1 MSRKVESNSLWSL
14 TVLRDGSQGGSPKL
28 EEAQFRFG
36 RSRGEVK
43 NSRVCTAPSGVI
55 AAIENFGLADQSLEA
70 GVLIEMSTREET
82 GWMEFSS
89 LVTQTKTE
97 LMDPSYGPD
106 GPVINN
112 TRSLYTSGTDLC
124 SLEFI
129 AMSNPYAPSGKM
141 PDKIWIRASELPSN
155 RIAWALDNGI
165 FESQP
170 TKQETLHQWFEFEN
184 SPHPQRPASFP
195 MPGPLG

>member
-1 MSRKVESNSLWSL
+1 MSRKVKSNSLWSL
-14 TVLRDGSQGGSPKL
+14 TVLRDGAQGGSPKL

-97 LMDPSYGPD
+97 KMDPSWPD
-106 GPVINN
+106 GPVINS
-112 TRSLYTSGTDLC
+112 TRSLYTSGTDPC

-129 AMSNPYAPSGKM
+129 AIAKPYAPSGKM
-141 PDKIWIRASELPSN
+141 PAKIWIRASELPSN

-184 SPHPQRPASFP
+184 SPHPERPAPFP
-195 MPGPLG
+195 MPGPLE